1 MVTALGQVEPRRF
14 GVGCTGATVGH
25 VHSDLFELS
34 TVTSTLALFCRNT
47 GESASCTVIFV
58 IVYYFTVAGV
68 VWFAILAYTWHV
80 TFRTYNSKRDV
91 IEGRKG
97 YFHLVAWSLPFALTV
112 VCLAVTQVSISRLHY
127 FGYCTPFGFVLHNV
141 LLLYHIPELRLVL
154 LVADLVSSS
163 FSQCH

>member
-1 MVTALGQVEPRRF
+1 M
-14 GVGCTGATVGH
+14 
-25 VHSDLFELS
+25 
-34 TVTSTLALFCRNT
+34 STLVLFCRNT

-68 VWFAILAYTWHV
+68 VWFAILAYTWHL

-112 VCLAVTQVSISRLHY
+112 VCLAVTQVSISRLHC
-127 FGYCTPFGFVLHNV
+127 FSYCTAFGFCF
-141 LLLYHIPELRLVL
+141 
-154 LVADLVSSS
+154 A
-163 FSQCH
+163 